1 MIAIPETMSLPLKID
16 EQGTIYIS
24 RTKVTLDILIARYQQ
39 GDSPEAMHEGFSTVS
54 LTDIYA
60 VIAYYL
66 AHRDELDAYL
76 KQRDDD
82 VERIRQEMEARYTP
96 EQTARTDY
104 FRSLLA
110 QKRQDEE
117 A

>member
-1 MIAIPETMSLPLKID
+1 MIALPETMSLPLKID

-39 GDSPEAMHEGFSTVS
+39 GDSPEAMHEGFPTVS

-110 QKRQDEE
+110 QKRQDDE